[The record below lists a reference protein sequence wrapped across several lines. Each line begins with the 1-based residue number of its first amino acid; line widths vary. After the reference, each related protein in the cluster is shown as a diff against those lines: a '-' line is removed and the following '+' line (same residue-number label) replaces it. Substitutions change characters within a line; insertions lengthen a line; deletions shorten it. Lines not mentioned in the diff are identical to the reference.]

1 MWCDID
7 FQVWKR
13 GPPFSIRRFL
23 VEDDKS
29 TVYHI
34 MQGAGA
40 RECIMKDIVRMSE
53 WVKLPV

>member
-1 MWCDID
+1 LTFRYGKGDHHSV
-7 FQVWKR
+7 FGV
-13 GPPFSIRRFL
+13 FL

-29 TVYHI
+29 TVYHK